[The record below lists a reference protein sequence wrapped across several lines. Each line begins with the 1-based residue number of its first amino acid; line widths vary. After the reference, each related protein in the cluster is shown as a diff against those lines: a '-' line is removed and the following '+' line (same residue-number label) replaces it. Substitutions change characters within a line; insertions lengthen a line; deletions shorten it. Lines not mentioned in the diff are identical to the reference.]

1 MPVVLGSHQTFSF
14 GRHDRDMIGERI
26 PADED
31 TTGMYSGL
39 TDRTFEGLGKLYCF
53 GNQWIKRL
61 LLFLEIRVFLISF
74 FQSHFRSFRNHFGQ
88 PVGF

>member
-1 MPVVLGSHQTFSF
+1 
-14 GRHDRDMIGERI
+14 MIGERI

-53 GNQWIKRL
+53 GNQWIQRL

-74 FQSHFRSFRNHFGQ
+74 LSYK
-88 PVGF
+88 VV